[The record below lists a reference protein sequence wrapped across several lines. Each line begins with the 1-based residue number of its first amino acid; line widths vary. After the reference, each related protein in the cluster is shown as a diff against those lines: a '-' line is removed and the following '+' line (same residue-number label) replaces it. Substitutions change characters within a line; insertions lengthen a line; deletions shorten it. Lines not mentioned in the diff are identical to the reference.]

1 MAPVVSS
8 WWRGELGEGEGVS
21 AVTIALD
28 CQPQE
33 CDRVDYGSCDKLLG
47 EGGRGEGEG
56 GKVFLL

>member
-1 MAPVVSS
+1 MI
-8 WWRGELGEGEGVS
+8 
-21 AVTIALD
+21 IALD